1 MDIDFRN
8 DWSAYL
14 TDTKDLLVPQLI
26 DDDNEVKLLLKNIM
40 HLWHWIFSISIISF
54 DYHYHKEVYKWC
66 TIVHRSARPYDHA
79 PYVFVN
85 LWIYVEILNMSR

>member
-14 TDTKDLLVPQLI
+14 TDTKDLLEPQLI

-54 DYHYHKEVYKWC
+54 DYHYHKEV
-66 TIVHRSARPYDHA
+66 
-79 PYVFVN
+79 
-85 LWIYVEILNMSR
+85 